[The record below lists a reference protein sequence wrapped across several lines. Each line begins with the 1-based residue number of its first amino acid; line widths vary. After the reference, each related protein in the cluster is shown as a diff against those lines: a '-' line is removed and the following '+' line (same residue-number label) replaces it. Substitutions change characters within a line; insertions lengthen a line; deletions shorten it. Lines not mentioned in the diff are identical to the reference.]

1 MTSANVVKLPV
12 QTLSKSDQSKKYEKK
27 DNADALS
34 FQSELKNLVQDL
46 KNGSLKSLDS
56 SNGISSLK
64 SVMSNYSIS
73 NSSKISS
80 SLSDNVRD
88 MTKNDQNSNA
98 STLSTDKVNNDI
110 SDYQNETKRSNAS
123 NKNDTGSSEIID
135 RSDGN
140 KNTSISDKT
149 ADEVKSTIEKRLGV
163 SDQQLES
170 ALEKLGLKIEDLQDP
185 ANLLSVAAYLVG
197 NGDTQNLLLT
207 DGIKELMDDVKSIF
221 AEVKTDNQ
229 IPDSLIDGSANTDD
243 KDVSLIAADKNNVV
257 QTGSS
262 ADTGT
267 SSTDSQNGVSAIS
280 DDQLTANSSDAAST
294 DADSILQ
301 NAQQNQEN
309 SENNTSAEGTNDA
322 SGARVQI
329 VDKRTA
335 AAIDATEDNPV
346 TDNSVDDSTT
356 VDAGPEVITN
366 ENTGNTGENK
376 NGDGFDN
383 DSSRFAKSFD
393 TAKSTGT
400 ASQPEATANANI
412 SNPTTT
418 FQSIFQQ
425 TTSSVTTTSTTYKS
439 VNTENVINQIVQNAK
454 VTLTDTENTMEM
466 VLNPHELGKIF
477 MEVSSKD
484 GALRAKIFTENEN
497 VKNALEN
504 QMQLLQKNFDE
515 KGFKIDAVEISVGT
529 HQFRENQE
537 RTDTGFGMSSQN
549 NGGGNGNDSQEADT
563 RSATRRIDLNNLD
576 NLRGLMTEEELLTAQ
591 IMKEQGNT
599 VDYTA

>member
-1 MTSANVVKLPV
+1 
-12 QTLSKSDQSKKYEKK
+12 
-27 DNADALS
+27 
-34 FQSELKNLVQDL
+34 
-46 KNGSLKSLDS
+46 
-56 SNGISSLK
+56 
-64 SVMSNYSIS
+64 
-73 NSSKISS
+73 
-80 SLSDNVRD
+80 
-88 MTKNDQNSNA
+88 
-98 STLSTDKVNNDI
+98 
-110 SDYQNETKRSNAS
+110 
-123 NKNDTGSSEIID
+123 
-135 RSDGN
+135 
-140 KNTSISDKT
+140 
-149 ADEVKSTIEKRLGV
+149 
-163 SDQQLES
+163 
-170 ALEKLGLKIEDLQDP
+170 LEKLGLKIEDLQDP

-207 DGIKELMDDVKSIF
+207 NGIKELMDDVKSVF
-221 AEVKTDNQ
+221 AEAKTDNQ

-262 ADTGT
+262 ADTVT
-267 SSTDSQNGVSAIS
+267 ASTDSQNGVSAIS

-294 DADSILQ
+294 DADPILQ
-301 NAQQNQEN
+301 NAQQDQEN

-356 VDAGPEVITN
+356 VDAGSEVITN
-366 ENTGNTGENK
+366 ENTGNAGENK

-537 RTDTGFGMSSQN
+537 RTDTGFDMSSQN

>member
-46 KNGSLKSLDS
+46 KNESLKSLDS

-110 SDYQNETKRSNAS
+110 SDYQNETPKSNAS
-123 NKNDTGSSEIID
+123 NKNDTRSSEIID

-207 DGIKELMDDVKSIF
+207 NGIKELMDEVKSIF
-221 AEVKTDNQ
+221 AEAKTDNQ

-262 ADTGT
+262 ADTVT
-267 SSTDSQNGVSAIS
+267 ASTDSQNGVSAIS

-294 DADSILQ
+294 DADPILQ
-301 NAQQNQEN
+301 NAQQDQEN

-356 VDAGPEVITN
+356 VDAGSEVITN
-366 ENTGNTGENK
+366 ENTGNAGENK

-537 RTDTGFGMSSQN
+537 RTDTGFDMSSQN

>member
-46 KNGSLKSLDS
+46 KNESLKSLDS

-110 SDYQNETKRSNAS
+110 SDYQNETPKSNAS
-123 NKNDTGSSEIID
+123 NKNDTRSSEIID

-207 DGIKELMDDVKSIF
+207 NGIKELMDEVKSIF
-221 AEVKTDNQ
+221 AEAKTDNQ

-262 ADTGT
+262 ADTVT
-267 SSTDSQNGVSAIS
+267 ASTDSQNGVSAIS

-294 DADSILQ
+294 DADPILQ
-301 NAQQNQEN
+301 NAQQDQEN

-356 VDAGPEVITN
+356 VDAGSEVITN
-366 ENTGNTGENK
+366 ENTGNAGENK

-537 RTDTGFGMSSQN
+537 RTDAGFDMSSQN

>member
-207 DGIKELMDDVKSIF
+207 NGIKELMDDVKSIF

-537 RTDTGFGMSSQN
+537 RTDAGFDMSSQN